1 MYGLAECDTVSST
14 NRKKNEKRLPTTTTS
29 PVREIQLRS
38 KDRRSAGLFVLS
50 VLMSIQRVLQR
61 SKGRSIAHP
70 SRQAKNYWPAATAML
85 EARPPRPELLARTF
99 SQFLR

>member
-50 VLMSIQRVLQR
+50 VLISVPWALQR
-61 SKGRSIAHP
+61 SSRRSISHA
-70 SRQAKNYWPAATAML
+70 SRQTKDSSPAATAIL
-85 EARPPRPELLARTF
+85 ETRAPRPELLN
-99 SQFLR
+99 SGLRNR